1 VFGQRP
7 LCHYDCIMLRTI
19 TAEVIE
25 VRVITHDRLA

>member
-1 VFGQRP
+1 LVNDRFAT
-7 LCHYDCIMLRTI
+7 IIASMLRTI